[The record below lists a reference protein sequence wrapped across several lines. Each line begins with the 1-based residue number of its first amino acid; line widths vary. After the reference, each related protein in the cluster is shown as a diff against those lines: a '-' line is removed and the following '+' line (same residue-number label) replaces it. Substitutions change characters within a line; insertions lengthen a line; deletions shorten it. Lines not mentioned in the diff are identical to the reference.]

1 MTICVDVL
9 GASVLTE
16 EEEHSYIWGRQ
27 ENIMRIDFNSR
38 CQYGFMTFKNMYMYL
53 LYACICGHVYM
64 YMCTYIFV
72 YIFKYVCM

>member
-27 ENIMRIDFNSR
+27 ENLMRIDFNSR
-38 CQYGFMTFKNMYMYL
+38 YQYGFMTLKI
-53 LYACICGHVYM
+53 CICIYYMHVYVVM
-64 YMCTYIFV
+64 YICICIHIFV
-72 YIFKYVCM
+72 YIFIYVCI